1 MTSQSIQYIVYVIL
15 FIQWIEVAVHLIY
28 DSVVKLIKINL
39 VKALNKDSVDSWQ
52 FSLFAKLFRYSR
64 TL

>member
-1 MTSQSIQYIVYVIL
+1 MTPQSLQYTVYVVL
-15 FIQWIEVAVHLIY
+15 FIQWLEVAVHLTDDAII
-28 DSVVKLIKINL
+28 KLIKINS

-52 FSLFAKLFRYSR
+52 FSLFAKLFRYSQ